1 MMAFRNRVTYIL
13 KAEELVASI
22 QPGRARQVGQML
34 IKSTLRCSI
43 GAL

>member
-1 MMAFRNRVTYIL
+1 MMASMDRVTYIL
-13 KAEELVASI
+13 KAEELVAPI

-34 IKSTLRCSI
+34 VKSTLRCSI